1 MENKEKIVF
10 DYTKHKEL
18 WEYMAQEETIKRI
31 VERTIEEMI
40 SVSESISRT
49 KREFIGDKYNMKV
62 LCSCFACDTHDKIGS
77 ISCYDCPICIGDC
90 TDNYGDGFYVSYEEC
105 IRAYRK
111 AEYYEKEEDKDTY
124 LSYAQE
130 YALKIANAE
139 LNTESI
145 KTFNIE
151 VR

>member
-18 WEYMAQEETIKRI
+18 WEYMAQEETIKNIVRRAKAEIIRI
-31 VERTIEEMI
+31 
-40 SVSESISRT
+40 SESISRT
-49 KREFIGDKYNMKV
+49 KREFIEDKYNMKV

-90 TDNYGDGFYVSYEEC
+90 TDNSGDGFYVGYENCIESYLV
-105 IRAYRK
+105 
-111 AEYYEKEEDKDTY
+111 AEYNKDEEDKDTY
-124 LSYAQE
+124 LGYAQE